1 MSGGDGRGGDSGRR
15 RGGLGALLLLAS
27 QRLAGLA
34 RAKTSPGGLRGG
46 RGLPVAGGSA
56 SRHSDRS
63 LDGRVADLGRGHEN
77 APHQELQLQAG
88 RGSPRHGAQGL
99 VGQVGGARQPVGT
112 PVLCLALHAFEL
124 VRGRVCEDVARA
136 VPSDRDDEQVPEA
149 LQEVLDEATRV
160 VPGLH
165 HSLDDAER
173 GRTVPAGQGIDGLV
187 QQGRVGVSEQRD
199 RRLVG
204 DFAVN
209 RTGHQLVQDR

>member
-34 RAKTSPGGLRGG
+34 RAKTSPRGLRGG
-46 RGLPVAGGSA
+46 RGLLVAGGSA

-88 RGSPRHGAQGL
+88 RGGPRHGAQGF

-136 VPSDRDDEQVPEA
+136 VPGDRDDEEVAQT
-149 LQEVLDEATRV
+149 LQEVLNEAARV
-160 VPGLH
+160 VAGLDH
-165 HSLDDAER
+165 ALDDAE
-173 GRTVPAGQGIDGLV
+173 GRSAVATRESVDGL
-187 QQGRVGVSEQRD
+187 S
-199 RRLVG
+199 
-204 DFAVN
+204 
-209 RTGHQLVQDR
+209 